1 MPLRTASLTSQIKKI
16 GVRLHAAIESSARSR
31 GPDHE
36 PSAAERA
43 LADERRRLKEAQAQ
57 RRAQALLPKAKPA
70 PVVKAP
76 KPPKAAKPKPPKA
89 EKAPKDAKGAKGA
102 KGAAKPSR
110 ADKIAKK
117 AQNLEAAKQAAKK
130 SAKT

>member
-1 MPLRTASLTSQIKKI
+1 MPIRTASLTSQIKKI
-16 GVRLHAAIESSARSR
+16 GVRLHAAIASSARSR

-36 PSAAERA
+36 PS
-43 LADERRRLKEAQAQ
+43 ADERRRLKEAQAQ